1 MKKDIK
7 DENLEVVADNCLTLL
22 KKTKI
27 TGQTKAAKKI
37 FDQYSLIMRELK
49 AASFGFDTIVYKSD
63 IEKFITDIS
72 KHPVKIIELENFTRE
87 VDDSVMDKLMI
98 AKENELFEVVAT
110 ALRNKY
116 ESIYIIGAEISDT
129 PPKFPAVSF
138 VQTNNATKTQYSTFD
153 SLENV
158 VGEDYKAEVYS
169 NLSKGKEA
177 QTKEITSVIS
187 DVMRDHGYERTFCEI
202 VPNADSTINRRMS
215 RYRKNNV
222 I

>member
-1 MKKDIK
+1 
-7 DENLEVVADNCLTLL
+7 
-22 KKTKI
+22 
-27 TGQTKAAKKI
+27 
-37 FDQYSLIMRELK
+37 
-49 AASFGFDTIVYKSD
+49 
-63 IEKFITDIS
+63 
-72 KHPVKIIELENFTRE
+72 
-87 VDDSVMDKLMI
+87 MI
-98 AKENELFEVVAT
+98 DKENELFEVVAT

-169 NLSKGKEA
+169 NLSNGKEA

-202 VPNADSTINRRMS
+202 VPNVDSTINRRMS